1 MASLIRV
8 LDPQSAN
15 RIAAGEVV
23 ERPVSVIKE
32 LVENSLDAGAR
43 HIEIAVEGRGTS
55 LIRVQDDGSGIPA
68 AEMPL
73 AVLRHATS
81 KIRRVEDLD
90 TLGTLGFR
98 GEALPSI
105 ASVSRMALTSRPQ
118 GEISGRVLRLEG
130 GERVSFDEIGAPV
143 GTTVSVEN
151 LFYNA
156 PARLKFLRSDNTEF
170 GLISD
175 VVGRIALA
183 HPEVAFK
190 LTHPEQT
197 VLQTAGRGQLLESI
211 GTVLGKELARQL
223 LPLTVEQGIWSLAG
237 YLSPADLVRSSRQA
251 ITFIVNG
258 RYVRSPVL
266 VRALEEGYHT
276 LIPAKLHPLAIL
288 HLKLPASEYDVN
300 VHPAKM
306 EVKFAHEQALAA
318 FLAAA
323 VRRTLLEAGR
333 GWRNSQQPHPPAAVA
348 AAGESR
354 NLPAA
359 QATAA
364 EQQKTQVVAIATAEA
379 QKAPSEDTAAGSEQ
393 PGPSPLEVSFRDN
406 DSDLRGTARGAD
418 TVAETVRPQTS
429 QLPTEPDP
437 MPRPVAFLSEPTEDP
452 SQTPALFAEAT
463 GLTGSNLWPLAQVL
477 NTYIL
482 ATDGRNLVI
491 VDQHAAHERINYERL
506 LGEVRGRRTV
516 SQSLLVPVS
525 LELSLREEQALL
537 EHLLDLAKIGFI
549 LEYFGPQTYLLRA
562 VPAEAPPDAA
572 EHLLRRFLEEILQTR
587 VQLSYERLF
596 EAWIYLLACRESVKA
611 RESLSIP
618 EMEQLLAR
626 LAETENPHTCPH
638 GRPTMIQIS
647 RGELERR
654 FYRR

>member
-32 LVENSLDAGAR
+32 LVENSLDAGAK

-90 TLGTLGFR
+90 TLSTLGFR

-105 ASVSRMALTSRPQ
+105 ASVSRLALTSRPP
-118 GEISGRVLRLEG
+118 GEISGRILRLEG
-130 GERVSFDEIGAPV
+130 GQRVSFDEIGAPV

-197 VLQTAGRGQLLESI
+197 VLQTAGRGRLLESI
-211 GTVLGKELARQL
+211 GTVLGKELARRL
-223 LPLTVEQGIWSLAG
+223 LPLSLEQGIWSLAG
-237 YLSPADLVRSSRQA
+237 YLSPPDLVRSSRQA
-251 ITFIVNG
+251 VTFIVNG
-258 RYVRSPVL
+258 RCVRSPVL
-266 VRALEEGYHT
+266 MRALEEGYHT
-276 LIPAKLHPLAIL
+276 LIPVKLHPLAVL

-306 EVKFAHEQALAA
+306 EVKFAHEQALAD
-318 FLAAA
+318 FLTAA
-323 VRRTLLEAGR
+323 VRRTLLDAGR
-333 GWRNSQQPHPPAAVA
+333 GRRNSHCQRQEAETAAGQSGSPPAPGMA
-348 AAGESR
+348 AAGQENPSSD
-354 NLPAA
+354 
-359 QATAA
+359 
-364 EQQKTQVVAIATAEA
+364 VVAAI
-379 QKAPSEDTAAGSEQ
+379 SEQ
-393 PGPSPLEVSFRDN
+393 PGLLSLDVSSRDSSGFRQ
-406 DSDLRGTARGAD
+406 TTPAAD
-418 TVAETVRPQTS
+418 MVAETVQPSTIR
-429 QLPTEPDP
+429 LPTEPDP
-437 MPRPVAFLSEPTEDP
+437 MHPPVAFLSAPAEEPSP
-452 SQTPALFAEAT
+452 TPALFAEAT

-482 ATDGRNLVI
+482 ATDGRSLVI

-506 LGEVRGRRTV
+506 LREIRGRKTV

-562 VPAEAPPDAA
+562 VPAETPPDAA
-572 EHLLRRFLEEILQTR
+572 EHLLRRFLEEILQTG
-587 VQLSYERLF
+587 VQPGYERLF
-596 EAWIYLLACRESVKA
+596 ETWIYLLACRESVKA

-626 LAETENPHTCPH
+626 LAETENPQTCPH